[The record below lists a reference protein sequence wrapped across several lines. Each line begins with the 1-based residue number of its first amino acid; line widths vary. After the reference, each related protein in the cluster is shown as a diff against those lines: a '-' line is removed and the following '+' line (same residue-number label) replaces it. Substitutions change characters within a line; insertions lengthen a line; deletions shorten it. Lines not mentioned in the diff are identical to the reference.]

1 MQEKLFGSKIV
12 LRPIHPPLCLWFH
25 ASLFLTKDRTQLVEG
40 VSKVGQ
46 CLLIG
51 NYAEKEKMGWG
62 GGDRFGFVNFKRG
75 RECNKDGKAIG
86 QNYHMK
92 CQNAHE
98 HTNSKEQRTQY
109 A

>member
-62 GGDRFGFVNFKRG
+62 GG
-75 RECNKDGKAIG
+75 IG
-86 QNYHMK
+86 L
-92 CQNAHE
+92 ALF
-98 HTNSKEQRTQY
+98 TSKGVENVTKMEKQLDKITI
-109 A
+109 